1 MAKKD
6 KFELDDFGFEKELDF
21 ENMDFDIKPP
31 KDDRKPVT
39 KAVHGAV
46 KGAKDTAFSNQFV
59 KRFIKN
65 ALPKGYG
72 DAMEM
77 AGEGLGEASK
87 LYNSTAQEIKPTIKE
102 LKKVARR
109 AIPKIEGKVPKG
121 LAEKLKKWTAASE
134 ESASGQDYRESGIS
148 SQLGE
153 IFQEQMKAA
162 DASRQNDEVRDAI
175 RENVAENRHKDIF
188 EQLEGIRLST
198 VRLSQYQDK
207 VTVKFQRKSLELQYR
222 QYYVATDLLEEQ
234 KKANE
239 QFKANLAEIV
249 KNTGLPEYVKL
260 QNSERLGD
268 MMRNKF
274 MSNIY
279 DTIFDKRKGYL
290 GKAVNRLGTKMKD
303 KITGFASDLSS
314 GLSAADMAM
323 DASESMAEMGGG
335 MDPYEM
341 AGGMAGSLA
350 MDSIGN
356 RVGKRLGKAINSSR
370 FGRRIRTVG
379 NNLEYGVKNMSQIG
393 DKFSRGDYDYDE
405 GLAGKIIGALSKLPG
420 GDAAL
425 DALKEAAYSG
435 RPDQSFAM
443 DSIKNLQGPAIFSN
457 QTRKSINEVIP
468 GFLARIYQELQIIR
482 TGDSKIGLTEY
493 DYSGNKFVSAKA
505 MMGSIMSN
513 IVSADQTK
521 RFNQDND
528 DLIRQIDPKGE
539 LSAKE
544 RAELGKFFLS
554 DNFKNGLGDPK
565 RFTNPAAFRGVSSET
580 AKKAAALF
588 GSTFGI
594 DDFGGVTD
602 KEAFS
607 AKRVKFSNAYGQ
619 LGSGFGDSREMIQ
632 HFLNSGN
639 HEAIRQ
645 LGLMDDKG
653 QFNTDQL
660 YRYMA
665 GETPAAMTGGP
676 GGKAR
681 RFGTVRS
688 KANNA
693 VNDGFS
699 FAQGNGGN
707 DDTLKDILDAIN
719 KANAVEFDK
728 TTAETTTRIEKI
740 LLEGQ
745 IGSSAKASG
754 DPVKKRWYQASIGD
768 IMGSIASGVSSGLS
782 YAGDQLKK
790 GAKGAV
796 DFGKGVLGVGWDM
809 TKKTGDWLLKKRD
822 EYCDIYLKGE
832 VTPRIQAWRMKA
844 GHYIDQKSG
853 EVIRKLSDIKGTV
866 VDKDGNVILSI
877 DDMKNIIPPDGRS
890 HLKRAVDGVI
900 NMGKNLYSGTMGF
913 YASSWSAIKKT
924 ASFAKAQVMKVLAKD
939 VYVVGEEEPRL
950 LAITMRV
957 GGYRSKITGKT
968 IWRPLQ
974 IDGPVMNVDG
984 EVVLSDA
991 DLRKGIVDASGKP
1004 FKSLLSKVFSAGK
1017 NLAVGAFKKF
1027 TGAAKWVGGK
1037 AVDAIDMTTQFVKNG
1052 LGIETGGGLGFGFG
1066 RSKLNKQVVD
1076 RLTEIRDLLKDRLP
1090 ERKKKVFGDLDGD
1103 GDRENSWQDM
1113 EQKRS
1118 SKAGASG
1125 IGAGALLSGPKR
1137 KAEDAKK
1144 EGEDEDGMSITD
1156 AASAWD
1162 LAKDGWKGLKKGGGK
1177 MLGWGKKL
1185 FGKVGLKGLGLAGAA
1200 YGGYSAYDNVKKGN
1214 YGEAAL
1220 DTGLAA
1226 GGVAMTGAGATAA
1239 AGATGIGGG
1248 ILAGLGGVLG
1258 TAGAAVAGI
1267 LGSPVVIGALALGAG
1282 YLAYKYLTRKKLE
1295 PLSTYRYAQYG
1306 FNEKDKD
1313 ALPKV
1318 FGLEDMLSSHIDYG
1332 KNGATI
1338 KDDFQLKEA
1347 LDLFGIN
1354 ATNRKMVMQF
1364 TSWFQ
1369 NRFKPVYLTHLTAL
1383 KGIAPN
1389 VSLGD
1394 VDSKLKPE
1402 EKRKYFDASRFANGP
1417 YSVFDSPFD
1426 DRSQIT
1432 MSSRDVE
1439 KAAQIC
1445 DQAIKDEMGG
1455 QSATGME
1462 EGKTAAAVGAAAAMT
1477 PGTKSPEQEASG
1489 DSNGNRPT
1497 SPESQDSTL
1506 TTAKNA
1512 INRVTGVG
1520 SETGLGL
1527 VQTPDIEND
1536 EKTITP
1542 LNAIRYRT
1550 YGLYNLEIPKIN
1562 NLLTLEQVVIEDM
1575 DFAEDGVVWN
1585 SSIDD
1590 IIRKCGGKFGVSNYN
1605 TAQGNKFAMWFN
1617 SRFLPV
1623 YTNYVSTI
1631 YKLTGKK
1638 NIRQAAKTLTPSQ
1651 QLAVANAVYTTKTT
1665 YDGKAFVSVWSVPL
1679 SPWANYVINTNEA
1692 TVHDSVKALSVKAK
1706 DDVADE
1712 KIPSKK
1718 ADALTQPS
1726 IDKSEQQAQQNKG
1739 MWDKAKDWAKGA
1751 GDWISDKAGKAWN
1764 AVKSAGSGIANYTSG
1779 AVSKAKDMASS
1790 AYNAVGTAVGKVAD
1804 GIGGMIDQVPMPTM
1818 SGSWAA
1824 LKDTIS
1830 TASKMVG
1837 VDEKLMGIMAAIESG
1852 FNYAV
1857 KAGTSSA
1864 TGLYQFIDS
1873 TWKSMVSKF
1882 GAKYGIDANT
1892 SPKDPRANAL
1902 MGAEFL
1908 KMNME
1913 KLAPVLGRQPT
1924 YTDMYLAHFMGDGG
1938 ARKFLKA
1945 MADNPNAIAADIFP
1959 KEAAAN
1965 KPIFYNGGQPRTLKQ
1980 IYDHFTNMIN
1990 QKAKAFK
1997 MDVGGAAGQAANDPN
2012 AKGGSVATATTAA
2025 APAPASSAPTAGG
2038 KTAEIIAADSGKTQA
2053 ANTAAS
2059 APSVPNAAG
2068 PVQPGFNQMPP
2079 QQVQQQV
2086 NTTRSDFNQS
2096 IGTIDKT
2103 LIESLSVQKATY
2115 QTLQEILKQLSGTGV
2130 IKSADTGA
2138 VAGKGPTKDP
2148 SGDNTMPKAAVPM
2161 KKAS

>member
-6 KFELDDFGFEKELDF
+6 KFQLDDFGFEKELDF
-21 ENMDFDIKPP
+21 EKFDFDIKEP

-39 KAVHGAV
+39 RAASGVL

-59 KRFIKN
+59 RRFIKD

-102 LKKVARR
+102 LKKVTRR

-121 LAEKLKKWTAASE
+121 LADKLKKWSE
-134 ESASGQDYRESGIS
+134 TSEDRVGAQDYRESGIS
-148 SQLGE
+148 AQLGE
-153 IFQEQMKAA
+153 IFQEQMKEVDKA
-162 DASRQNDEVRDAI
+162 RQDDEVRDAVK
-175 RENVAENRHKDIF
+175 ENIAQARHKDIF
-188 EQLEGIRLST
+188 DQLEGIRLST
-198 VRLSQYQDK
+198 ARLSQYQDK
-207 VTVKFQRKSLELQYR
+207 VNVKFQRKSLELQYR

-249 KNTGLPEYVKL
+249 KNTALPEYVKL

-268 MMRNKF
+268 MLRNKF

-290 GKAVNRLGTKMKD
+290 GKAVNRLGTKVKD
-303 KITGFASDLSS
+303 KVTGFASDLSS

-323 DASESMAEMGGG
+323 DASESMAEMGGPG
-335 MDPYEM
+335 IDPYEM
-341 AGGMAGSLA
+341 GGSMVGSMA
-350 MDSIGN
+350 MDSLGQ
-356 RVGKRLGKAINSSR
+356 RLGKRIGKSINSSR

-425 DALKEAAYSG
+425 DALKEAAFSG
-435 RPDQSFAM
+435 RPDQSFKV
-443 DSIKNLQGPAIFSN
+443 DGLKDLQGPAIFSN

-482 TGDSKIGLTEY
+482 TGDSKVGLTEY

-521 RFNQDND
+521 RFNSDND
-528 DLIRQIDPKGE
+528 DLIKQIDPEGK
-539 LSAKE
+539 LSSKE
-544 RAELGKFFLS
+544 RGELGKFFLS

-588 GSTFGI
+588 GSSFGI
-594 DDFGGVTD
+594 DSFGEIGD
-602 KEAFS
+602 KEAYS

-619 LGSGFGDSREMIQ
+619 LGSGFSDSREMIQ
-632 HFLNSGN
+632 HLLNSGN

-665 GETPAAMTGGP
+665 GETPTALGSGP

-681 RFGTVRS
+681 RFGTVQS
-688 KANNA
+688 KANNEA
-693 VNDGFS
+693 NNGWS
-699 FAQGNGGN
+699 FANNTNN
-707 DDTLKDILDAIN
+707 DDALKDILDAIN
-719 KANAVEFDK
+719 KANTVEFDK

-745 IGSSAKASG
+745 IGSSAKASSG

-768 IMGSIASGVSSGLS
+768 IMGTIASGVSSGLS

-790 GAKGAV
+790 GAQGAV
-796 DFGKGVLGVGWDM
+796 SLGKGVLGFGWDT
-809 TKKTGDWLLKKRD
+809 TKKAGDWLLKKRD
-822 EYCDIYLKGE
+822 EFCDIYLKGE

-844 GHYIDQKSG
+844 GHYFDQKSG
-853 EVIRKLSDIKGTV
+853 EVIRKLSDIKSTV

-890 HLKRAVDGVI
+890 HLKRAIDGVI
-900 NMGKNLYSGTMGF
+900 NMGKTAISSTMNF
-913 YASSWSAIKKT
+913 YAASWSAIKKT
-924 ASFAKAQVMKVLAKD
+924 ASFVKGQVMKALAKD
-939 VYVVGEEEPRL
+939 VYVAGEEEPRL

-974 IDGPVMNVDG
+974 IDGPVLNTDG

-1004 FKSLLSKVFSAGK
+1004 FKPILSKVFTAGK

-1027 TGAAKWVGGK
+1027 TGAAKWAGGK
-1037 AVDAIDMTTQFVKNG
+1037 AVDAIDMATQFVKNG
-1052 LGIETGGGLGFGFG
+1052 LGIESGSGMGFGFG

-1090 ERKKKVFGDLDGD
+1090 ERKKKIFGDTDGD

-1113 EQKRS
+1113 AGKRS
-1118 SKAGASG
+1118 AKAGASG
-1125 IGAGALLSGPKR
+1125 IGGMKLLGNSNKKSDGKT
-1137 KAEDAKK
+1137 KDGEKDEDDDGLSLSDAKA
-1144 EGEDEDGMSITD
+1144 G
-1156 AASAWD
+1156 WD
-1162 LAKDGWKGLKKGGGK
+1162 FAKDGWKGAKKLGGK
-1177 MLGWGKKL
+1177 ALSWGGKLLGIG
-1185 FGKVGLKGLGLAGAA
+1185 GAA
-1200 YGGYSAYDNVKKGN
+1200 
-1214 YGEAAL
+1214 
-1220 DTGLAA
+1220 TTAA
-1226 GGVAMTGAGATAA
+1226 GVAGIGSTAAGTAAVGAGTAAATTATAA
-1239 AGATGIGGG
+1239 ASTAAAGGG
-1248 ILAGLGGVLG
+1248 ILAGIGGVLG
-1258 TAGAAVAGI
+1258 TIGAGIAGI
-1267 LGSPVVIGALALGAG
+1267 LGSPVVLGALALGAG

-1313 ALPKV
+1313 PLPKV

-1332 KNGATI
+1332 KEGATI

-1354 ATNRKMVMQF
+1354 ATNRKMVRQF
-1364 TSWFQ
+1364 TEWFQ
-1369 NRFKPVYLTHLTAL
+1369 YRFKPVYLTHLTAL
-1383 KGIAPN
+1383 KGIASN
-1389 VSLGD
+1389 VALGD

-1402 EKRKYFDASRFANGP
+1402 EKRKYFDATRFPNGP
-1417 YSVFDSPFD
+1417 YSVFESPFD
-1426 DRSQIT
+1426 DRAQLT
-1432 MSSRDVE
+1432 MSSLDVE

-1445 DQAIKDEMGG
+1445 DQAIKDEMG
-1455 QSATGME
+1455 SSNSSGME
-1462 EGKTAAAVGAAAAMT
+1462 EGKTAAAVGAAAMT

-1489 DSNGNRPT
+1489 SSNGNRPE

-1527 VQTPDIEND
+1527 VQTPDVEND
-1536 EKTITP
+1536 EKQITP

-1550 YGLYNLEIPKIN
+1550 YGLYNLEVPKIN

-1575 DFAEDGVVWN
+1575 DFAEDGVAWN

-1590 IIRKCGGKFGVSNYN
+1590 VIRKCGGKFGVTNYN

-1623 YTNYVSTI
+1623 YTNYVNTI
-1631 YKLTGKK
+1631 YSLTGKK
-1638 NIRQAAKTLTPSQ
+1638 NIKQAAKSLTPSQ
-1651 QLAVANAVYTTKTT
+1651 LLAVANAVYTTKTS
-1665 YDGKAFVSVWSVPL
+1665 YDGQSFVSVWSVPV
-1679 SPWANYVINTNEA
+1679 SPWADYVINTNEA

-1726 IDKSEQQAQQNKG
+1726 LDKTEDQAQQNKG
-1739 MWDKAKDWAKGA
+1739 LWDKTKDWAKGA
-1751 GDWISDKAGKAWN
+1751 GDWISDKADKAWD
-1764 AVKSAGSGIANYTSG
+1764 AVKSAGSGVAN
-1779 AVSKAKDMASS
+1779 AVSNAATKAKEMASS
-1790 AYNAVGTAVGKVAD
+1790 TYNAVGTAVGKAAD
-1804 GIGGMIDQVPMPTM
+1804 GIGGMLDQVPMPTK
-1818 SGSWAA
+1818 SGSWDA

-1864 TGLYQFIDS
+1864 TGLYQFISS
-1873 TWKSMVSKF
+1873 TWKMMVSKY
-1882 GAKYGIDANT
+1882 GAKYGIGPNT
-1892 SPKDPRANAL
+1892 PPTDPRANAL

-1938 ARKFLKA
+1938 AKKFLTA
-1945 MADNPNAIAADIFP
+1945 MAQNPNAIAADLFP

-1965 KPIFYNGGQPRTLKQ
+1965 KPIFYNGGQPRTLKE

-1990 QKAKAFK
+1990 KKAKSFK
-1997 MDVGGAAGQAANDPN
+1997 IDVGGAAGQAANDPN
-2012 AKGGSVATATTAA
+2012 AKGGAVATATTPS
-2025 APAPASSAPTAGG
+2025 APAPASAPAAAGG
-2038 KTAEIIAADSGKTQA
+2038 KTAEIIAADSGKAQQA
-2053 ANTAAS
+2053 VANAS

-2068 PVQPGFNQMPP
+2068 PVQPGFNQTPP

-2086 NTTRSDFNQS
+2086 QTSRDDFNKS

-2103 LIESLSVQKATY
+2103 LLESLTVQKASL
-2115 QTLQEILKQLSGTGV
+2115 QVLQEILKQVSGGSVKT
-2130 IKSADTGA
+2130 ANAA
-2138 VAGKGPTKDP
+2138 VAGKGPTQDP
-2148 SGDNTMPKAAVPM
+2148 SGDNTAPKAAVPM
-2161 KKAS
+2161 RKVS